1 MTNEHVIRHES
12 NHLGQLKSSLSRLQA
27 GLFGAGDKTKHKFI
41 ITKTDGSQRMVVG
54 NYIEF
59 DTVNKT
65 IELFRSTGHVNG
77 TIMKDIEEVE
87 EVE

>member
-1 MTNEHVIRHES
+1 MADEHIIRRED
-12 NHLGQLKSSLSRLQA
+12 NQLGKLKSSLSRFQA
-27 GLFGAGDKTKHKFI
+27 GLFVSGDKTKHKFI

-65 IELFRSTGHVNG
+65 IELFKSTGHVNG
-77 TIMKDIEEVE
+77 TIMKNIEEVE